1 MILGVDVGNYA
12 TKTSEHKSF
21 LSLVERDNGLGFN
34 DGVIKIDGE
43 SFAIGQGEYDNEYRK
58 SKKRSYLTLL
68 YSAIAQSS
76 EEEHNKI
83 IVGLPISQFKRD
95 KDVLKNKILNN
106 NNVEIFFNGKQR
118 KIIID
123 DADVYCEG
131 LGAVES
137 NFDGVIVDLGGRSTD
152 IFRVS
157 NFSGRPH
164 IQNPFSEPV
173 GTLNLYSDFIKD
185 INSRYGLNLKASEAE
200 RIIKQGLKI
209 NGNKVDISKS
219 LVTFKDYVDMIV
231 DKLKVEYPI
240 NTLDLKLIGGGAL
253 VLGKNIKKKF
263 NHAEIMDNS
272 IFINA
277 DAYKKVGERKWL
289 KECL

>member
-1 MILGVDVGNYA
+1 MILGSDIGSYA
-12 TKTSEHKSF
+12 VKTSEKKSF
-21 LSLVERDNGLGFN
+21 LSLVQRDNGLGFN
-34 DGVIKIDGE
+34 DGVIEINGE
-43 SFAIGQGEYDNEYRK
+43 SFLVGQGEYDNEYRK
-58 SKKRSYLTLL
+58 CRKRNFLTLL
-68 YSAIAQSS
+68 YTSIAMSS
-76 EEEHNKI
+76 EDEHNKI

-95 KDVLKNKILNN
+95 REELRERILSSREAN
-106 NNVEIFFNGKQR
+106 IIYAGKER

-137 NFDGVIVDLGGRSTD
+137 NFDGVIVDLGGRTTD

-157 NFSGRPH
+157 NVTGKSH

-185 INSRYGLNLKASEAE
+185 INTRYGLNLKANEAE

-209 NGNKVDISKS
+209 KGNKVDISKS
-219 LVTFKDYVDMIV
+219 LGVFKDYVEMII

-240 NTLDLKLIGGGAL
+240 DTLDLKLMGGGAL
-253 VLGKNIKKKF
+253 ILGRNIKKKF
-263 NHAEIMDNS
+263 NHAEIIQDS
-272 IFINA
+272 IFTNA
-277 DAYKKVGERKWL
+277 IAYRKVGEKKWL
-289 KECL
+289 KGCQ